1 MKVCLFSSYNENN
14 NIDNYVKF
22 YLEMLKKH
30 FDKVI
35 FITNDRNIIKDDLLF
50 LNDINVEIKKVVN
63 EGYDFG
69 MWYKALKEL
78 NIEQC
83 EQIAFVNDSM
93 ILFRELDS
101 VMRFINSSE
110 YDFCGITDSSQISYH
125 IQSYFTV
132 VKGSK
137 CIKAIFNYYTEH
149 GIIRSDEVRDIINTY
164 EIGMSTFLIDNK
176 FKVGS
181 MFKHTNYPNS
191 TNISLMN
198 ATDIINK
205 GCPMIKKKLIY
216 KTFRDHERNFLIHH
230 GFNMNF
236 DYITLIKKI
245 IYPYNISIN
254 YLLNV

>member
-1 MKVCLFSSYNENN
+1 MKICLFSSYSEKNS
-14 NIDNYVKF
+14 IDNYVKF
-22 YLEMLKKH
+22 YLEMLNKH
-30 FDKVI
+30 FDKVV
-35 FITNDRNIIKDDLLF
+35 FITNDREITPEDLSFLSDIDVNIKRVI
-50 LNDINVEIKKVVN
+50 N

-69 MWYKALKEL
+69 MWYKALQDIDI
-78 NIEQC
+78 NQC

-110 YDFCGITDSSQISYH
+110 YDFCGITDSKQISYH

-132 VKGSK
+132 ANNKKS
-137 CIKAIFNYYTEH
+137 IKAIFNYYTDH
-149 GIIRSDEVRDIINTY
+149 GIIKSDEVRDIINTY
-164 EIGMSTFLIDNK
+164 EIGMSSFLIDNK

-216 KTFRDHERNFLIHH
+216 KTFRDHERPFLAQH
-230 GFNMNF
+230 GFNINF
-236 DYITLIKKI
+236 DYITLIKNI
-245 IYPYNISIN
+245 IYPFNISIN
-254 YLLNV
+254 YLLDV